1 MVADRGPV
9 WCESRSKNTRELKME
24 KVHYEKRNKIAYVT
38 LNRPDALNALDDD
51 INKELWS
58 VWEDFVNDDVLDVAI
73 LTGAGKAFCSGAD
86 LKTFIPKW
94 EKANMLDIRKNIPTG
109 IGGGITRGQHRI
121 TKPIIAAVNGHAI
134 GGGFELALA
143 CDIRIASE
151 RAKFGVFEV
160 RYGLHQGDGGIV
172 RLVSIAGLATALDL
186 SLTGREVTSE
196 EAYRL
201 QLVNKIVPHE
211 DLMATA
217 EQYATMIISNSQ
229 QAIRSAKETIL
240 DVVGLTL
247 TDALR
252 LETINAYS
260 SLGDFSEARER
271 LAKFY
276 AKGKDSENA

>member
-1 MVADRGPV
+1 MDNV
-9 WCESRSKNTRELKME
+9 L
-24 KVHYEKRNKIAYVT
+24 YEKRNRIGYVT
-38 LNRPDALNALDDD
+38 LNRPDALNALDDHL
-51 INKELWS
+51 NEELWS
-58 VWEDFVNDDVLDVAI
+58 VWDDFARDDSLDVAI

-94 EKANMLDIRKNIPTG
+94 EKANMLDLRKNVATG

-121 TKPIIAAVNGHAI
+121 SKPIIAAINGHAI

-172 RLVSIAGLATALDL
+172 RLVAIAGLAAALEL
-186 SLTGREVTSE
+186 SLTGREVTAE

-201 QLVNKIVPHE
+201 HLVNKIVPHE
-211 DLMATA
+211 NLMATA
-217 EQYATMIISNSQ
+217 EQYATMIKSNSQ

-240 DVVGLTL
+240 DVVGRTL
-247 TDALR
+247 ADALR

-271 LAKFY
+271 LEKFY
-276 AKGKDSENA
+276 AKGKDSEKA